1 MVSVPIPHL
10 VIQKV
15 FEKLVNLVCDDAI
28 GRHDNCHELFVVV
41 VMRVVGTKM
50 EIFLFCRAF
59 LTILTR
65 TRVHKVTQF
74 VRDAFL

>member
-28 GRHDNCHELFVVV
+28 GRHDNCHELFVVI
-41 VMRVVGTKM
+41 MRVVGTKM
-50 EIFLFCRAF
+50 EIFLFCKAF

-65 TRVHKVTQF
+65 TRVHK
-74 VRDAFL
+74 